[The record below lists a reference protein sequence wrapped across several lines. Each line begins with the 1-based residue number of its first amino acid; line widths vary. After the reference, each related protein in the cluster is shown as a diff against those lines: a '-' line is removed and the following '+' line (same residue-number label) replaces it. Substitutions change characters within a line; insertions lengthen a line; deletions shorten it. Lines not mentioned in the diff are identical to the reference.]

1 VFWARIASLAIAG
14 KEVVLILRN
23 RRSHP
28 HCTVKKKRADTISLF
43 ADFA

>member
-1 VFWARIASLAIAG
+1 LPGR
-14 KEVVLILRN
+14 EVVLIVRN